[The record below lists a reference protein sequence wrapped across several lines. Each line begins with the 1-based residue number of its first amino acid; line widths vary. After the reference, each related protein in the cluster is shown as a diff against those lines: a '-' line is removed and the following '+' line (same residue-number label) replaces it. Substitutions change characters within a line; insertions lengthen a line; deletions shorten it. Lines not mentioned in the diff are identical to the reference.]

1 MSSLQEL
8 RARFFKREIA
18 VNREQDMSW
27 WKAIFRR
34 KETVTLLQT
43 MIRDMSMM
51 ERAIRHTYRAL
62 GLKAHHDHWL
72 LALDFKWVPTHFHRK
87 RKSKDLL
94 IGGGSVQVSSG
105 APLEE
110 GDEVAIYQD
119 RQGRLWV
126 RRYTEFEDGRF
137 GEIAV
142 EGYPYEEEEEPSAT
156 E

>member
-8 RARFFKREIA
+8 RARFFKREID
-18 VNREQDMSW
+18 VTREQNMSW

-34 KETVTLLQT
+34 NLHT

-62 GLKAHHDHWL
+62 GLKAYHDHWL
-72 LALDFKWVPTHFHRK
+72 LAHDFKWFPTHFHRK
-87 RKSKDLL
+87 RKSKYLL

-110 GDEVAIYQD
+110 GDEVAVYQD

-142 EGYPYEEEEEPSAT
+142 EGYPYEEEESSAT

>member
-8 RARFFKREIA
+8 RARFFKREID
-18 VNREQDMSW
+18 VTRELNLPW

-34 KETVTLLQT
+34 KRTTTLFSV

-51 ERAIRHTYRAL
+51 ERAIRHTYVAL
-62 GLKAHHDHWL
+62 GLKAYYDHWL
-72 LALDFKWVPTHFHRK
+72 LPHDYKWFPTHFHRK
-87 RKSKDLL
+87 RKSKYLL

-105 APLEE
+105 VPLEE

-142 EGYPYEEEEEPSAT
+142 EGYPYEEEEPSAQ
-156 E
+156 

>member
-8 RARFFKREIA
+8 RARFFKREID
-18 VNREQDMSW
+18 VTRELNLPW

-34 KETVTLLQT
+34 KRTTTLFSV

-51 ERAIRHTYRAL
+51 ERAIRHTYVAL
-62 GLKAHHDHWL
+62 GLKAYYDHWL
-72 LALDFKWVPTHFHRK
+72 LPHDYKWFPTHFHRK
-87 RKSKDLL
+87 RKSKYLL

-105 APLEE
+105 VPLEE
-110 GDEVAIYQD
+110 GDEVAVYQD
-119 RQGRLWV
+119 RQGRLLV

-142 EGYPYEEEEEPSAT
+142 EGYPYEEEESSAT
-156 E
+156 K

>member
-8 RARFFKREIA
+8 RARFFKREID
-18 VNREQDMSW
+18 VTRELNLPW

-34 KETVTLLQT
+34 KRTTTLFSV

-51 ERAIRHTYRAL
+51 ERAIRHTYVAL
-62 GLKAHHDHWL
+62 GLKAYYDHWL
-72 LALDFKWVPTHFHRK
+72 LPHDYKWFPTHFHRK
-87 RKSKDLL
+87 RKSKYLL

-105 APLEE
+105 VPLEE

-142 EGYPYEEEEEPSAT
+142 EGYPYEEEESSAT
-156 E
+156 K

>member
-8 RARFFKREIA
+8 RARFFKREID
-18 VNREQDMSW
+18 VTRELNLPW

-34 KETVTLLQT
+34 KRTTTLFSV

-51 ERAIRHTYRAL
+51 ERAIRHTYVAL
-62 GLKAHHDHWL
+62 GLKAYYDHWL
-72 LALDFKWVPTHFHRK
+72 LPHDYKWFPTHFHRK
-87 RKSKDLL
+87 RKSKYLL

-105 APLEE
+105 VPLEE
-110 GDEVAIYQD
+110 GDEVAVYQD
-119 RQGRLWV
+119 RQGRLLV

-142 EGYPYEEEEEPSAT
+142 EGYPYEEEEPSAT

>member
-8 RARFFKREIA
+8 RARFFKREID
-18 VNREQDMSW
+18 VTREQNMSW

-34 KETVTLLQT
+34 NLHT

-62 GLKAHHDHWL
+62 GLKAYHDHWL
-72 LALDFKWVPTHFHRK
+72 LAHDFKWFPTHFHRK
-87 RKSKDLL
+87 RKSKYLL

-110 GDEVAIYQD
+110 GDEVAVYQD

>member
-8 RARFFKREIA
+8 RARFFKREID
-18 VNREQDMSW
+18 VTREQNMSW

-34 KETVTLLQT
+34 NLHT

-62 GLKAHHDHWL
+62 GLKAYHDHWL
-72 LALDFKWVPTHFHRK
+72 LAHDFKWFPTHFHRK
-87 RKSKDLL
+87 RKSKYLL

-110 GDEVAIYQD
+110 GDEVAVYQD

-142 EGYPYEEEEEPSAT
+142 EGYPYEEEEEEPSAT

>member
-8 RARFFKREIA
+8 RARFFKREID
-18 VNREQDMSW
+18 VTRELNLPW

-34 KETVTLLQT
+34 KRTTTLFSV

-51 ERAIRHTYRAL
+51 ERAIRHTYVAL
-62 GLKAHHDHWL
+62 GLKAYYDHWL
-72 LALDFKWVPTHFHRK
+72 LPHDYKWFPTHFHRK
-87 RKSKDLL
+87 RKSKYLL

-142 EGYPYEEEEEPSAT
+142 EGYPYEEEESSAT
-156 E
+156 K

>member
-1 MSSLQEL
+1 MTSLQEI
-8 RARFFKREIA
+8 RARFFKREID
-18 VNREQDMSW
+18 VTRELNLPW

-34 KETVTLLQT
+34 KRTTTLLSV
-43 MIRDMSMM
+43 MIRDMAIM
-51 ERAIRHTYRAL
+51 ERAVRHCYVAL
-62 GLKAHHDHWL
+62 GLRAHHDHWL

-87 RKSKDLL
+87 RKSKYLL

-105 APLEE
+105 VPLEE

-119 RQGRLWV
+119 RQGWLWV

-142 EGYPYEEEEEPSAT
+142 EGYPYEEEESSAT
-156 E
+156 K

>member
-8 RARFFKREIA
+8 RARFFKREID
-18 VNREQDMSW
+18 VTRELNLPW

-34 KETVTLLQT
+34 KRTTTLFSV

-51 ERAIRHTYRAL
+51 ERAIRHTYVAL
-62 GLKAHHDHWL
+62 GLKAYYDHWL
-72 LALDFKWVPTHFHRK
+72 LPHDYKWFPTHFHRK
-87 RKSKDLL
+87 RKSKYLL

-105 APLEE
+105 VPLEE
-110 GDEVAIYQD
+110 GDEVAVYQD

-142 EGYPYEEEEEPSAT
+142 EGYPYEEEESSAT
-156 E
+156 K

>member
-8 RARFFKREIA
+8 RARFFKREID
-18 VNREQDMSW
+18 VTRELNLPW

-34 KETVTLLQT
+34 KRTTTLFSV

-51 ERAIRHTYRAL
+51 ERAIRHTYVAL
-62 GLKAHHDHWL
+62 GLKAYYDHWL
-72 LALDFKWVPTHFHRK
+72 LPHDYKWFPTHFHRK
-87 RKSKDLL
+87 RKSKYLL

-105 APLEE
+105 VPLEE
-110 GDEVAIYQD
+110 GDEVAVYQD

-126 RRYTEFEDGRF
+126 RRYTELEDGRF

-142 EGYPYEEEEEPSAT
+142 EGYPYEEEESSAT
-156 E
+156 K